1 MNEAELLTLI
11 NSYNAPLTLLLFI
24 YLFFK
29 VHKLENWLSKL
40 DGKLCTILA
49 ILNKKEEEEKK

>member
-11 NSYNAPLTLLLFI
+11 NSYNAPLTLLLFL

-29 VHKLENWLSKL
+29 VNKLEISISRL
-40 DGKLCTILA
+40 DSKLCTILTL
-49 ILNKKEEEEKK
+49 LNKKEEKKEK